1 MKNNNLS
8 GGMVVAGFNS
18 LPAAKNIKNE
28 KKMKT
33 QVTKENYREYLADIE
48 AEFNLEEVTSV
59 SARNGYPEGILPLMV
74 GLESEE
80 QANEILEKYPQV
92 EFFELEWKDGWQTKY
107 RLNHLSGPRCYEAD
121 DELKYDNDISGL
133 WHKGDNVREFEIF
146 YLGEGLQDEC
156 KELIRDL
163 NELGLSIDEPQKK
176 YEDCGIEEYNEFY
189 ERADKLV
196 TDAQNEEIADIP
208 EYVFEELEE
217 IQKRVQ
223 EVIDM
228 RQELLSLHDGE
239 VLRVDLERATRVM
252 QEKSMSYYDGDVTH
266 RCIAVGFDPDF
277 LPSEEEIEDEEEE
290 E

>member
-1 MKNNNLS
+1 
-8 GGMVVAGFNS
+8 
-18 LPAAKNIKNE
+18 
-28 KKMKT
+28 MKT

-48 AEFNLEEVTSV
+48 AEFNLYEVTSV
-59 SARNGYPEGILPLMV
+59 SARNGYPEGIIPLMV

-107 RLNHLSGPRCYEAD
+107 RLNHLSSPRCYEAD

-146 YLGEGLQDEC
+146 YLGDGLQDEC

-189 ERADKLV
+189 ERANKIV
-196 TDAQNEEIADIP
+196 IDAQHNEIADIP

-217 IQKRVQ
+217 IQNRVQ

-239 VLRVDLERATRVM
+239 VLRVDLERDTRVM

-277 LPSEEEIEDEEEE
+277 LPSEEEIEDEEE
-290 E
+290 

>member
-1 MKNNNLS
+1 MK
-8 GGMVVAGFNS
+8 A
-18 LPAAKNIKNE
+18 I
-28 KKMKT
+28 
-33 QVTKENYREYLADIE
+33 VTKENYEEYLADIE

-92 EFFELEWKDGWQTKY
+92 EFYELEWRDGWNTRY
-107 RLNHLSGPRCYEAD
+107 RLNHLSSPRCYEAD

-133 WHKGDNVREFEIF
+133 WRKGDSIKEFEIF
-146 YLGEGLQDEC
+146 YLGDGLQDEC
-156 KELIRDL
+156 EELIKDL

-196 TDAQNEEIADIP
+196 TDAQNDETADIP

-217 IQKRVQ
+217 IQNRVQ

-239 VLRVDLERATRVM
+239 VLRVDLERGTRVM
-252 QEKSMSYYDGDVTH
+252 QEKSMSYYDGDVTY

-277 LPSEEEIEDEEEE
+277 LPSEEEIEDEEE
-290 E
+290 

>member
-1 MKNNNLS
+1 M
-8 GGMVVAGFNS
+8 
-18 LPAAKNIKNE
+18 E
-28 KKMKT
+28 T
-33 QVTKENYREYLADIE
+33 QVTKENYEEYLADIE

-80 QANEILEKYPQV
+80 QANEILAKYPQV
-92 EFFELEWKDGWQTKY
+92 EFYELEWKEGWNTRY

-121 DELKYDNDISGL
+121 DELKYDDDISGL
-133 WHKGDNVREFEIF
+133 WRKGDDIKEFEIF

-156 KELIRDL
+156 EELIRDL

-176 YEDCGIEEYNEFY
+176 YEDCGIDEYTEFY

-196 TDAQNEEIADIP
+196 IDAQHNEIADIP
-208 EYVFEELEE
+208 EYVFDELEE

-223 EVIDM
+223 EVREM
-228 RQELLSLHDGE
+228 REELKSLHDGE
-239 VLRVDLERATRVM
+239 VLRVDLERETRVM

-266 RCIAVGFDPDF
+266 SCIAVGFDPYF
-277 LPSEEEIEDEEEE
+277 LPSEEEIEDEDEE
-290 E
+290 

>member
-1 MKNNNLS
+1 MK
-8 GGMVVAGFNS
+8 A
-18 LPAAKNIKNE
+18 I
-28 KKMKT
+28 
-33 QVTKENYREYLADIE
+33 VTKENYREYLADIE

-92 EFFELEWKDGWQTKY
+92 EFYELEWREGWNTRY

-133 WHKGDNVREFEIF
+133 WRKGDDIKEFEVF
-146 YLGEGLQDEC
+146 YLGDGLQDEC
-156 KELIRDL
+156 EELIRDL
-163 NELGLSIDEPQKK
+163 NELGLALDEPQKN
-176 YEDCGIEEYNEFY
+176 YEDCGIEEYNEFCK
-189 ERADKLV
+189 RADKLV
-196 TDAQNEEIADIP
+196 TDAQNNETADIP

-228 RQELLSLHDGE
+228 REELLSLHDGE
-239 VLRVDLERATRVM
+239 ALRVDLERATRVM
-252 QEKSMSYYDGDVTH
+252 QEKSMTYYDGDVTY
-266 RCIAVGFDPDF
+266 RCIAVGFDPWF
-277 LPSEEEIEDEEEE
+277 LPSEDEIEDEEE
-290 E
+290 